1 MMTTSVV
8 SVFAVCFLVLTK
20 GSQAFTSR
28 TQAFTNRV
36 VGQSLV
42 RGKVLNR
49 QQDTTLHVFVDPS
62 LSISALTS
70 VLPPTSIHDAFSVAT
85 FLPQPFWLLLVF
97 LPNSG
102 ITKKIMGGMGTL
114 CHPLM
119 NLPQFL

>member
-1 MMTTSVV
+1 MMTTRVV